1 MHWSWLL
8 FFLKLKASFYVPEL
22 GAQVFKGIS
31 IKQALALLDWAPG
44 SRGIGWNS
52 QGSLLNSW
60 CSCLGD
66 LSRTWLGPEKADQNL
81 AERCFVL
88 KSEDSQILTLPLP
101 PPIIASFRGFENSG
115 KMENPQSTNSEFSL
129 CLRYTHICPRT
140 SPLWIFHTNSVH
152 SFL

>member
-22 GAQVFKGIS
+22 GARVFKGIS

-88 KSEDSQILTLPLP
+88 KSEESQILTSPTNNSKLSRVWEFRQNGESSIYKLGVFFVFEIHSHLPKDFPTLD
-101 PPIIASFRGFENSG
+101 ISHKF
-115 KMENPQSTNSEFSL
+115 
-129 CLRYTHICPRT
+129 CP
-140 SPLWIFHTNSVH
+140 
-152 SFL
+152 